1 MHPAEVCETLRD
13 AEAVA
18 ILSESIGGLLQA
30 DGSFSL
36 GKILDDNTVKLTLV
50 CLSVCVFYQNVIILY
65 KKNKKNRQQ
74 IKIMITYFVLYLR
87 FY

>member
-50 CLSVCVFYQNVIILY
+50 CLSMQALTLAMCPLARMPF
-65 KKNKKNRQQ
+65 
-74 IKIMITYFVLYLR
+74 
-87 FY
+87 

>member
-50 CLSVCVFYQNVIILY
+50 CLSVCVFYQNLL
-65 KKNKKNRQQ
+65 NN
-74 IKIMITYFVLYLR
+74 TTLCANWSLPWGVLR
-87 FY
+87 S

>member
-1 MHPAEVCETLRD
+1 MHPAEVCKTLRD

-18 ILSESIGGLLQA
+18 ILSEIIGGLLQA
-30 DGSFSL
+30 DRRFSL

-65 KKNKKNRQQ
+65 KLIENRQQQ